1 MSMLSKNNTFRAH
14 RDWLVDNS
22 ADIRYTI
29 SIMIEKGKQMTDFEK
44 NCYGMTESD
53 IREQYLNSLTAKLSG
68 TEMLVAGILSD
79 CQEMLEMGYDKDQI
93 RKQLNIAKFCLFENQ
108 KESA

>member
-1 MSMLSKNNTFRAH
+1 
-14 RDWLVDNS
+14 
-22 ADIRYTI
+22 
-29 SIMIEKGKQMTDFEK
+29 
-44 NCYGMTESD
+44 
-53 IREQYLNSLTAKLSG
+53 
-68 TEMLVAGILSD
+68 MLVAGILSD